1 MIANFKFN
9 LSGQLRNN
17 GHAIQKKNFKK
28 KILLREFRASNKK
41 FSGLNFKNIEI
52 QI

>member
-17 GHAIQKKNFKK
+17 GHTKKKFKK

-41 FSGLNFKNIEI
+41 FSVLNFKNIEI

>member
-9 LSGQLRNN
+9 LSGQQMDMLYNKIISR
-17 GHAIQKKNFKK
+17 K

-41 FSGLNFKNIEI
+41 FSVLNFKNI